1 MDVNVWTDNK
11 RAAVSAFAAVQDG
24 AKAHLVSNVAAFQAE
39 LAQLTAVE
47 TEFSQNIAALGATLK
62 EEAIKDT
69 LDAIASTSGQV
80 DEAFSTLSGLIR
92 SNNAAVAEIAAAI
105 ATASNEINQVSTSI
119 EQLDKNVAAYRATI
133 ASFRDFTGSN
143 IESAP
148 APVATEPVAEA
159 QLVAEPAP
167 AEPIAEAQ
175 LVAEL
180 AVAEPELVAELAVAE
195 PELVAEP
202 SLAEPELVAESAP
215 AEPVAE
221 PELVAEPAP
230 AEPEPEP
237 IAATKSKLKSNKSVA
252 EL

>member
-11 RAAVSAFAAVQDG
+11 RATVSAFAAVQDV

-69 LDAIASTSGQV
+69 LDVIASTSSQV
-80 DEAFSTLSGLIR
+80 DEAFSTLSGLIQ

-148 APVATEPVAEA
+148 APVA
-159 QLVAEPAP
+159 AEP
-167 AEPIAEAQ
+167 
-175 LVAEL
+175 VAEL

-202 SLAEPELVAESAP
+202 IAEPELVAELA
-215 AEPVAE
+215 
-221 PELVAEPAP
+221 
-230 AEPEPEP
+230 
-237 IAATKSKLKSNKSVA
+237 VA

>member
-11 RAAVSAFAAVQDG
+11 RAAVSAFAAVQDE

-80 DEAFSTLSGLIR
+80 DEAFSTLSGLIQ

-148 APVATEPVAEA
+148 APVA
-159 QLVAEPAP
+159 
-167 AEPIAEAQ
+167 
-175 LVAEL
+175 
-180 AVAEPELVAELAVAE
+180 
-195 PELVAEP
+195 
-202 SLAEPELVAESAP
+202 AP

-221 PELVAEPAP
+221 PELVAEPDAEP
-230 AEPEPEP
+230 VAEPELVAEPAVAEPIAEPELVAEPDAEPVAEPEPEP
-237 IAATKSKLKSNKSVA
+237 IATTKSKPKSVA